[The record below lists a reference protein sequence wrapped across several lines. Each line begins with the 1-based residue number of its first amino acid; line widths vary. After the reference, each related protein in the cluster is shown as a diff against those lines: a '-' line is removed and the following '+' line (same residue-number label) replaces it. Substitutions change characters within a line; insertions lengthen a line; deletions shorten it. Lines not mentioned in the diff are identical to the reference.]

1 MDWHSTRNSTLFM
14 TIDSNDAKCN
24 KIDEQSRVIDIQQVD
39 LKCDAQRK
47 KRHQEGKAGKC
58 QLWNAAMPKWCNTTN
73 HGSMMQH
80 S

>member
-1 MDWHSTRNSTLFM
+1 M

-47 KRHQEGKAGKC
+47 KNATRKAKQASVSFGMQQC
-58 QLWNAAMPKWCNTTN
+58 PNGATRQIMAA
-73 HGSMMQH
+73 
-80 S
+80 